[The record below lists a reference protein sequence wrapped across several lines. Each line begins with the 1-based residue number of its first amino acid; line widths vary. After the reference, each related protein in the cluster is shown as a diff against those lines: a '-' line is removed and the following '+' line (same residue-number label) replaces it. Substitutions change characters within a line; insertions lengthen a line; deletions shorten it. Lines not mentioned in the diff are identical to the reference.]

1 MIANKSN
8 SVANFK
14 TISPDHPFIFAKL
27 VPKTLNIKGDPY
39 RSHKIFLLYIREDDN
54 VLINVF
60 FNEHW
65 KCFSRNLIVHF
76 IMKNILLEFR
86 ILSVVNEMHDLGI
99 NSPKVLNR
107 NIKSHM
113 I

>member
-8 SVANFK
+8 SVATFK
-14 TISPDHPFIFAKL
+14 TISSDHPFIFVKL
-27 VPKTLNIKGDPY
+27 VPKTLKNKGDPY
-39 RSHKIFLLYIREDDN
+39 RSHKIFLLYIREEDN
-54 VLINVF
+54 VLINGF

-76 IMKNILLEFR
+76 IMKNILLKFR